1 MARLSAHRVEGA
13 PPTQNPPF
21 LERPFEVSVLAG
33 DGRPNLRESSLSL
46 GPEKRKIAD
55 IILKANAFFPTLIDH
70 SKRRRRQNLD
80 RPVNRG
86 TAAMT
91 MRDWWARSQ
100 LVGLRAIC
108 VALIAL
114 QSFFTRMRM
123 SHENGIVARGR
134 IRVVDDLAIPMN
146 DFFLPGHEFPCR
158 LRHASVSLMDDAG
171 LFVRAASLKFADA
184 DIDSPLDLLM
194 NGGTAAPFWNM
205 HTFAQFML
213 ARMRGGR
220 AHLIPYFQA
229 NPRCFKNVVS
239 ALRLRP
245 DSFASLRYYSQTPFE
260 FRARD
265 GRLRYCKFRLLPED
279 GGPETG
285 IPRDEDLQTP
295 WFQEARPG
303 ETLLPNYLK
312 DEYVERVRN
321 RGARYILQMQL
332 HEWRPDDE
340 REVIL
345 NSLYAWEE
353 STHPWVRVADVH
365 IDKIHWEDPY
375 GYRCVFEI
383 NHHPECIGLIEP
395 LSIYDPPS
403 LEYLRIGGALA
414 ARARLIGIKLLRA
427 PQPVP
432 HYRPVD
438 PHLDEQESRVTAD
451 DVWMDARL
459 PQNET
464 KARSRDRAMQL
475 ERARGL
481 YQFASDKGS
490 PAYVK
495 DLPAH
500 EAFSDEKDR
509 RMLWDMA
516 EMTVGLG
523 LGAIGEEFDPRRN
536 LDAYKDF
543 FGEPIENETDPRRK
557 LNAFRG
563 FFGDLKPP
571 LPSVC
576 TRYDRDEEFGRQR
589 LDGVNPFLLRRC
601 DVIPDNFPVKQE
613 AVASLLE
620 GEPDLASLR
629 DARRL
634 YLLDLSILEQVPV
647 VPGRF
652 LCAPMCLFYVDKRSR
667 LMPLAVQLG
676 SSPDAGPIFTPRDDP
691 WLWRTVKTHVQCADA
706 QVQEC
711 ASHLLRTHLVMETV
725 AVAMHRQLSVAHPVH
740 QLLAP
745 HCRFTMAI
753 NHAAR
758 TKMLAPGGPI
768 AETMSVGREGALDL
782 CARAWKAWSFEQYDL
797 RHDLKSRGV
806 DDPNLLP
813 GYHYRDDALKVWDAI
828 AEFVGA
834 IVRQFYHTDADVVG
848 DFELQAWV
856 RELTNSEIGNFR
868 GLEDLGGGA
877 HLIDR
882 VVHMVTTMIF
892 IATAEHSSTNN
903 GQYDLYAFIPNVPGA
918 IFAAPPTTT
927 APLSQQSLFDSLPR
941 PFTAAKQIGMVHL
954 LSQRTETPMG
964 RYTPTFFAGNPDV
977 EPFVKRFDSAL
988 DAIGRE
994 IDARNAVLDVPYC
1007 YLHPKLLY
1015 PSIEI

>member
-1 MARLSAHRVEGA
+1 M
-13 PPTQNPPF
+13 T
-21 LERPFEVSVLAG
+21 
-33 DGRPNLRESSLSL
+33 
-46 GPEKRKIAD
+46 
-55 IILKANAFFPTLIDH
+55 T
-70 SKRRRRQNLD
+70 
-80 RPVNRG
+80 
-86 TAAMT
+86 TA
-91 MRDWWARSQ
+91 WWARSQ

-108 VALIAL
+108 VLLIAL
-114 QSFFTRMRM
+114 HSLLTRTRM

-134 IRVVDDLAIPMN
+134 IRVVDKLGIPEN
-146 DFFLPGHEFPCR
+146 DFFLPGREFPCR
-158 LRHASVSLMDDAG
+158 LRHASVSLLDDAG
-171 LFVRAASLKFADA
+171 LLVRGASLKFADA
-184 DIDSPLDLLM
+184 DIESPLDLLM
-194 NGGTAAPFWNM
+194 NGGTGSPFWNM
-205 HTFAQFML
+205 YTFAQFMY

-229 NPRCFKNVVS
+229 NPRCFENVLS

-245 DSFASLRYYSQTPFE
+245 DSFASLRYYTQTPFE

-265 GRLRYCKFRLLPED
+265 DKPRYCKFRLLPQD
-279 GGPETG
+279 RGPETG
-285 IPRDEDLQTP
+285 IPGEEDLQTP

-303 ETLLPNYLK
+303 ETLFPNYLK
-312 DEYVERVRN
+312 DEYIERVRS
-321 RGARYILQMQL
+321 RGAKYVLEMQL
-332 HEWRPDDE
+332 HDARPDDE

-353 STHPWVRVADVH
+353 SAHPWVSLANVH
-365 IDKIHWEDPY
+365 IDSIHEEDPY

-383 NHHPECIGLIEP
+383 GNRPECIGLIEP

-403 LEYLRIGGALA
+403 MEYLRIGSALA
-414 ARARLIGIKLLRA
+414 ARARLFGTKWFA
-427 PQPVP
+427 PPQPVP
-432 HYRPVD
+432 HLRPVVSY
-438 PHLDEQESRVTAD
+438 PDEQESRVTAD

-464 KARSRDRAMQL
+464 KTRARDRTMQL

-481 YQFASDKGS
+481 YQFTSDGKS
-490 PAYVK
+490 PPYVK

-500 EAFSDEKDR
+500 EAFSDEKDLR
-509 RMLWDMA
+509 IHWDIVKMVA
-516 EMTVGLG
+516 ELG
-523 LGAIGEEFDPRRN
+523 LGGFELEFDPSRR
-536 LDAYKDF
+536 LSAYED
-543 FGEPIENETDPRRK
+543 
-557 LNAFRG
+557 
-563 FFGDLKPP
+563 FFGDLRPR

-576 TRYDRDEEFGRQR
+576 RRYDSDEEFGRQR

-601 DVIPDNFPVKQE
+601 VVIPDNFPVKQE
-613 AVASLLE
+613 TVASLL
-620 GEPDLASLR
+620 GGGPDLASLR
-629 DARRL
+629 SDGRL
-634 YLLDLSILEQVPV
+634 YLLDLSILDQIPV

-652 LCAPMCLFYVDKRSR
+652 LCAPMCLFYVDERSR
-667 LMPLAVQLG
+667 LMPLAIQLG
-676 SSPDAGPIFTPRDDP
+676 SSPDAGPMFTPHDDP

-725 AVAMHRQLSVAHPVH
+725 AVAMHRQLSVAHPLH

-753 NHAAR
+753 NHSAR
-758 TKMLAPGGPI
+758 TRMLAPGGVI
-768 AETMSVGREGALDL
+768 AETMSVGREGALAL
-782 CARAWKAWSFEQYDL
+782 CAKAWKTWSFAQYDL
-797 RHDLKSRGV
+797 HGDFKGRGV
-806 DDPNLLP
+806 DDPDLLP

-834 IVRQFYHTDADVVG
+834 IVRNFYHTDADVIG

-856 RELTNSEIGNFR
+856 RELGSAEIGNFR
-868 GLEDLGGGA
+868 GLEDPAGGVRSV
-877 HLIDR
+877 DR
-882 VVHMVTTMIF
+882 LVHIVTTMIF

-903 GQYDLYAFIPNVPGA
+903 GQYDMYAFIPNVPGA
-918 IFAAPPTTT
+918 IFAAPPTTK
-927 APLSQQSLFDSLPR
+927 APLSEQSLFDALPR
-941 PFTAAKQIGMVHL
+941 PLTAAKQIGMVHL

-977 EPFVKRFDSAL
+977 EPIVKRFDSAL

-994 IDARNAVLDVPYC
+994 MDARNKGLDVPYC

>member
-1 MARLSAHRVEGA
+1 M
-13 PPTQNPPF
+13 
-21 LERPFEVSVLAG
+21 
-33 DGRPNLRESSLSL
+33 
-46 GPEKRKIAD
+46 
-55 IILKANAFFPTLIDH
+55 
-70 SKRRRRQNLD
+70 
-80 RPVNRG
+80 
-86 TAAMT
+86 MT
-91 MRDWWARSQ
+91 TDWWARSQ

-108 VALIAL
+108 VVPIAL
-114 QSFFTRMRM
+114 QSFFTRTRM

-134 IRVVDDLAIPMN
+134 IRVADDLALPEN
-146 DFFLPGHEFPCR
+146 DFFVPGREFPCR
-158 LRHASVSLMDDAG
+158 LRHASVSFMDDAG

-184 DIDSPLDLLM
+184 DVESPLDLLM

-213 ARMRGGR
+213 AKMRGGR

-229 NPRCFKNVVS
+229 NPRCFENVVS

-245 DSFASLRYYSQTPFE
+245 DSFASLHYHSQTPFE
-260 FRARD
+260 FRASD
-265 GRLRYCKFRLLPED
+265 GRLRYCRFRMLPED
-279 GGPETG
+279 RGPETG
-285 IPRDEDLQTP
+285 MPREEDLRTP

-303 ETLLPNYLK
+303 ETLFPNYLK
-312 DEYVERVRN
+312 DEYVERVRS
-321 RGARYILQMQL
+321 RGARYILEMQL
-332 HEWRPDDE
+332 HEWRPDDK
-340 REVIL
+340 RELIL
-345 NSLYAWEE
+345 NSLYEWEE
-353 STHPWVRVADVH
+353 STHPWVQVANVH
-365 IDKIHWEDPY
+365 IDKIHEEDPY

-383 NHHPECIGLIEP
+383 NHHPACIRLIEP

-403 LEYLRIGGALA
+403 LEYLRVGGALA
-414 ARARLIGIKLLRA
+414 ARARLIGIRLFGT

-432 HYRPVD
+432 HYRSVASNP
-438 PHLDEQESRVTAD
+438 DEQESHVTAD

-464 KARSRDRAMQL
+464 KARSRDRMMQL
-475 ERARGL
+475 ERARAL
-481 YQFASDKGS
+481 FQFASDSGS

-495 DLPAH
+495 DLPVD

-509 RMLWDMA
+509 RMSWDMW
-516 EMTVGLG
+516 EMRVGLG
-523 LGAIGEEFDPRRN
+523 LGAIEKEFDPRRN

-543 FGEPIENETDPRRK
+543 FGEAIDKELDPRRK

-563 FFGDLKPP
+563 MLGGLKPP

-576 TRYDRDEEFGRQR
+576 VRYNSDEEFGRQR

-601 DVIPDNFPVKQE
+601 DIIPDNFPVKQE
-613 AVASLLE
+613 TVAALLA
-620 GEPDLASLR
+620 GGPDLASLR
-629 DARRL
+629 AAGRL
-634 YLLDLSILEQVPV
+634 FLLDLSILEQVPV

-652 LCAPMCLFYVDKRSR
+652 LCAPVCLFYVDQRSR

-676 SSPDAGPIFTPRDDP
+676 PSPDTGPIFTPRDDP
-691 WLWRTVKTHVQCADA
+691 WLWQTVKTHVQCADA

-725 AVAMHRQLSVAHPVH
+725 AVAMHRQLSLAHPLH

-758 TKMLAPGGPI
+758 TKMLASGGPI
-768 AETMSVGREGALDL
+768 DETMSVGREGALKL

-797 RHDLKSRGV
+797 RGDLKSRGV
-806 DDPNLLP
+806 VDPDLLP
-813 GYHYRDDALKVWDAI
+813 GYHYRDDAIKVWDAI

-834 IVRQFYHTDADVVG
+834 IIRQFYRTDADVVG

-856 RELTNSEIGNFR
+856 RELANPDIGNFR
-868 GLEDLGGGA
+868 GLEDPGGGVRSV
-877 HLIDR
+877 DR
-882 VVHMVTTMIF
+882 LVHMVTTMIF

-918 IFAAPPTTT
+918 IFAAPPTTK
-927 APLSQQSLFDSLPR
+927 APLSQQSLFDAMPR
-941 PFTAAKQIGMVHL
+941 PLTAATQIGMVHL
-954 LSQRTETPMG
+954 LSQQTEVPMG
-964 RYTPTFFAGNPDV
+964 HYTPDFFAGNPEI
-977 EPFVKRFDSAL
+977 EPIVKRFDSAL
-988 DAIGRE
+988 DAIGKQ
-994 IDARNAVLDVPYC
+994 IDARNAGLEVPYR
-1007 YLHPKLLY
+1007 YLHPNFLY

>member
-1 MARLSAHRVEGA
+1 
-13 PPTQNPPF
+13 
-21 LERPFEVSVLAG
+21 
-33 DGRPNLRESSLSL
+33 
-46 GPEKRKIAD
+46 
-55 IILKANAFFPTLIDH
+55 
-70 SKRRRRQNLD
+70 
-80 RPVNRG
+80 
-86 TAAMT
+86 MT
-91 MRDWWARSQ
+91 TRDLWVRSQ

-114 QSFFTRMRM
+114 HSSFTRTRM

-134 IRVVDDLAIPMN
+134 IRLVDDLAIPEN
-146 DFFLPGHEFPCR
+146 DFFLPGREFACR

-171 LFVRAASLKFADA
+171 LFVRAASLKFAHA

-194 NGGTAAPFWNM
+194 NGGSAAPFWNM

-213 ARMRGGR
+213 ARVRGGR

-229 NPRCFKNVVS
+229 NPRCFENVVS

-279 GGPETG
+279 GSPETG
-285 IPRDEDLQTP
+285 IPRDEDLRTP

-340 REVIL
+340 RDVIL

-365 IDKIHWEDPY
+365 IDKVHWEDPY

-383 NHHPECIGLIEP
+383 SHHPECIGLIEP

-403 LEYLRIGGALA
+403 LEYLRVGGALA
-414 ARARLIGIKLLRA
+414 ARARLIGIKLFRA

-432 HYRPVD
+432 HYRPVASY
-438 PHLDEQESRVTAD
+438 PDEQESRVTAD

-459 PQNET
+459 PQDET
-464 KARSRDRAMQL
+464 KARSRNRMMQL

-481 YQFASDKGS
+481 YQFANDGRS

-509 RMLWDMA
+509 RMSWDMA
-516 EMTVGLG
+516 EMVVGLG
-523 LGAIGEEFDPRRN
+523 LLGAIEEEFDPRRN
-536 LDAYKDF
+536 LDAYKDV
-543 FGEPIENETDPRRK
+543 FGE
-557 LNAFRG
+557 
-563 FFGDLKPP
+563 LKPP

-576 TRYDRDEEFGRQR
+576 TRYGNDEEFGRQR

-601 DVIPDNFPVKQE
+601 DIIPDNFPVKQE
-613 AVASLLE
+613 TVASLLA
-620 GEPDLASLR
+620 GGPDLASLR
-629 DARRL
+629 DAGRL
-634 YLLDLSILEQVPV
+634 YLLDLSILEQVRV

-652 LCAPMCLFYVDKRSR
+652 LCAPMCLFYVDERSR

-676 SSPDAGPIFTPRDDP
+676 PSPNAGPIFTPHDDP

-725 AVAMHRQLSVAHPVH
+725 AVAMHRQLSVAHPLH

-745 HCRFTMAI
+745 HCRFTMAV

-768 AETMSVGREGALDL
+768 AKTMSVGREGALDL
-782 CARAWKAWSFEQYDL
+782 CARAWRAWSFEQYDL
-797 RHDLKSRGV
+797 HGDLKSRGV
-806 DDPNLLP
+806 DDQKLLP

-828 AEFVGA
+828 AEFVDA
-834 IVRQFYHTDADVVG
+834 VIRQFYHTDAAVVG

-856 RELTNSEIGNFR
+856 RELANPEIGNFR
-868 GLEDLGGGA
+868 GLEDPGGGV
-877 HLIDR
+877 HSVDR
-882 VVHMVTTMIF
+882 LVHMVTTMIF

-918 IFAAPPTTT
+918 IFAAPPTTK
-927 APLSQQSLFDSLPR
+927 APLSEQSLFESLPR
-941 PFTAAKQIGMVHL
+941 PLTAAWQIGMVHL
-954 LSQRTETPMG
+954 LSQPTETPMG
-964 RYTPTFFAGNPDV
+964 RYTPTFFAGNPDI
-977 EPFVKRFDSAL
+977 EPIVKRFDSAL
-988 DAIGRE
+988 DAIGKE
-994 IDARNAVLDVPYC
+994 IDARNQALDIPYC
-1007 YLHPKLLY
+1007 YLHPKYLY

>member
-1 MARLSAHRVEGA
+1 
-13 PPTQNPPF
+13 
-21 LERPFEVSVLAG
+21 
-33 DGRPNLRESSLSL
+33 
-46 GPEKRKIAD
+46 
-55 IILKANAFFPTLIDH
+55 
-70 SKRRRRQNLD
+70 
-80 RPVNRG
+80 
-86 TAAMT
+86 MT
-91 MRDWWARSQ
+91 TRAWWAGLQ

-108 VALIAL
+108 VALIAVY
-114 QSFFTRMRM
+114 SFFTRTRM

-134 IRVVDDLAIPMN
+134 IRVVDDLALLEN
-146 DFFLPGHEFPCR
+146 DFFVPGREFSCR

-171 LFVRAASLKFADA
+171 LVVRAASLKFADA

-229 NPRCFKNVVS
+229 NPRCFENVVH

-265 GRLRYCKFRLLPED
+265 GQLRYCKFRLLPENGD
-279 GGPETG
+279 PETG
-285 IPRDEDLQTP
+285 IPRDEDLRTP

-303 ETLLPNYLK
+303 ESLFPNYLK
-312 DEYVERVRN
+312 DEYVERVQS

-375 GYRCVFEI
+375 GYRCAFEI
-383 NHHPECIGLIEP
+383 SHHPECIGLIEP

-414 ARARLIGIKLLRA
+414 RRTRLIGNKLFGA

-432 HYRPVD
+432 HYRPVVSY
-438 PHLDEQESRVTAD
+438 PDEQESHVTAD

-464 KARSRDRAMQL
+464 KARSRDRATQL

-481 YQFASDKGS
+481 YQFANDGGL
-490 PAYVK
+490 PAHVK

-500 EAFSDEKDR
+500 EAFSNEKDR
-509 RMLWDMA
+509 RMSWDIA
-516 EMTVGLG
+516 EMVVGLG
-523 LGAIGEEFDPRRN
+523 LGAIEEEFDPRRK

-543 FGEPIENETDPRRK
+543 FGD
-557 LNAFRG
+557 
-563 FFGDLKPP
+563 GDLKPP
-571 LPSVC
+571 LPPVS

-613 AVASLLE
+613 TVASLLS
-620 GEPDLASLR
+620 GGPDLASLR

-652 LCAPMCLFYVDKRSR
+652 LCAPMCLFWVDERSR
-667 LMPLAVQLG
+667 LMPLAIQLG
-676 SSPDAGPIFTPRDDP
+676 SSPDAGPIFTPHDEA

-725 AVAMHRQLSVAHPVH
+725 AVAMHRQLSVAHPLH

-758 TKMLAPGGPI
+758 TKMLAPDGPI

-782 CARAWKAWSFEQYDL
+782 CAKAWKTWSFERYDL
-797 RHDLKSRGV
+797 RGDLKSRGV

-834 IVRQFYHTDADVVG
+834 IVRKFYPTDADVVG
-848 DFELQAWV
+848 DFELQAFL
-856 RELTNSEIGNFR
+856 RELTSPEIGNFR
-868 GLEDLGGGA
+868 GLDDPGGGVRS
-877 HLIDR
+877 IDR
-882 VVHMVTTMIF
+882 LAHMVTTMIF

-903 GQYDLYAFIPNVPGA
+903 GQYDMYAFVPNVPGA
-918 IFAAPPTTT
+918 IFAAPPTTK
-927 APLSQQSLFDSLPR
+927 APLSEQSLFDALPL
-941 PFTAAKQIGMVHL
+941 PFTAAKQIAMVDL
-954 LSQRTETPMG
+954 LSQPTETPVG
-964 RYTPTFFAGNPDV
+964 RYTPAFFAGNPDV
-977 EPFVKRFDSAL
+977 EPIVKCFASKL
-988 DAIGRE
+988 DAIGQE
-994 IDARNAVLDVPYC
+994 IDARNTELDVPYC

-1015 PSIEI
+1015 PSVEI